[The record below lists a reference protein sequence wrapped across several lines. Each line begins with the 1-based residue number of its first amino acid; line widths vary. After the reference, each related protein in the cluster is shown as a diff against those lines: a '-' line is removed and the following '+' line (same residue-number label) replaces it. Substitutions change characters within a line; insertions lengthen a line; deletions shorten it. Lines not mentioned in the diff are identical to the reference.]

1 MKKINKFLTC
11 LLFTAISI
19 ASFTVFNVSAS
30 EKSWQEAYLEA
41 MDEFSQ
47 NQTEYCECR
56 LLYLNE
62 DEIPELYIG
71 DPMVFWYGGLYSYSN
86 GDLIKLKDFG
96 FKDFFSAYSERNGI
110 FRNDY
115 FIEKAGSKIGINFIK
130 MEDFS
135 LTVIDELS
143 HDIVND
149 IYEVNGE
156 TVDKETYDNKIS
168 EYSFTH
174 VNTADLFDSSE
185 YKYSFTD
192 ITSNYMT
199 YDEMKQYLI
208 DSMEAAN
215 TDDTTPTE
223 SVSESENLTT
233 TSANIDNTTISNT
246 TLSTETTVK
255 TSATTTNTKSGSPKT

>member
-11 LLFTAISI
+11 LLCTAISI

-47 NQTEYCECR
+47 NPKEYCECR

-71 DPMVFWYGGLYSYSN
+71 DPMGFWYGGLYSYSN
-86 GDLIKLKDFG
+86 GDLIKLKNFG

-156 TVDKETYDNKIS
+156 PVDKETYDNKIS

-174 VNTADLFDSSE
+174 VNKRDIFDS
-185 YKYSFTD
+185 
-192 ITSNYMT
+192 
-199 YDEMKQYLI
+199 
-208 DSMEAAN
+208 
-215 TDDTTPTE
+215 
-223 SVSESENLTT
+223 
-233 TSANIDNTTISNT
+233 
-246 TLSTETTVK
+246 
-255 TSATTTNTKSGSPKT
+255 

>member
-1 MKKINKFLTC
+1 MGFFFVFFLFCIKGFFFVFIVFFYHFRKKEI
-11 LLFTAISI
+11 
-19 ASFTVFNVSAS
+19 
-30 EKSWQEAYLEA
+30 YLKNY
-41 MDEFSQ
+41 F
-47 NQTEYCECR
+47 
-56 LLYLNE
+56 
-62 DEIPELYIG
+62 
-71 DPMVFWYGGLYSYSN
+71 F
-86 GDLIKLKDFG
+86 
-96 FKDFFSAYSERNGI
+96 FK
-110 FRNDY
+110 
-115 FIEKAGSKIGINFIK
+115 KAGSKIGINFIK

-215 TDDTTPTE
+215 TDDTTPH
-223 SVSESENLTT
+223 
-233 TSANIDNTTISNT
+233 
-246 TLSTETTVK
+246 
-255 TSATTTNTKSGSPKT
+255 